1 MQNGICKA
9 RSIETGYKCK
19 MGSDGKECSKQQIV
33 CSDNLNNCNQYGEN
47 CVKIKV
53 SSEGISFNQCQI
65 VTVDSKCEIDNN
77 GNCKGKTSG
86 RTRSIWEM
94 LI

>member
-1 MQNGICKA
+1 
-9 RSIETGYKCK
+9 

-33 CSDNLNNCNQYGEN
+33 CSDNLNNFNQYGEN

-53 SSEGISFNQCQI
+53 SSEGISFNQYQI

-77 GNCKGKTSG
+77 GDCKGKTSG
-86 RTRSIWEM
+86 RTRSI
-94 LI
+94 